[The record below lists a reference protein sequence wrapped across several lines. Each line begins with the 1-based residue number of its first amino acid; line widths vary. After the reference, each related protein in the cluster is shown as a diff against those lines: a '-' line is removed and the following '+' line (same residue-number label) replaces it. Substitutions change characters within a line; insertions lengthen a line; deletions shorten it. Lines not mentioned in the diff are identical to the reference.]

1 MVNAK
6 LGRNGAR
13 SPLLNKMV
21 AQYFCFSFFADGH
34 DCPPIDDSCPA
45 AALMSPESAPELTA
59 LQKITAQ
66 KGTTD
71 RATVMAAHGDALLF
85 VVAVLDNAVGER
97 HYSCDPGEW
106 PGTSLWLV

>member
-1 MVNAK
+1 
-6 LGRNGAR
+6 
-13 SPLLNKMV
+13 MV

-66 KGTTD
+66 KGTAD
-71 RATVMAAHGDALLF
+71 RATVMAAHGGVSFTWHIGPFDLI
-85 VVAVLDNAVGER
+85 R
-97 HYSCDPGEW
+97 HG
-106 PGTSLWLV
+106 LQ